1 MTAPSRKA
9 RRGPPAARIMNRMD
23 GGHYEVEITFEIVRP
38 QPPPALASVIQRV
51 EQLLPE
57 GSAVKSVT
65 RGSAHEELGVID
77 VTLHSAS
84 PAMALR
90 DVARAIE
97 LVASEKDETLR
108 DFVRATV
115 TRVPAVGA

>member
-1 MTAPSRKA
+1 M
-9 RRGPPAARIMNRMD
+9 RRME
-23 GGHYEVEITFEIVRP
+23 GGHYEVDITFEIIRP
-38 QPPPALASVIQRV
+38 HPAPSLASIVQRI

-65 RGSAHEELGVID
+65 RGNAHEELGGID
-77 VTLHSAS
+77 VTLHSTS

-90 DVARAIE
+90 DVARALE

-108 DFVRATV
+108 DLVRATV
-115 TRVPAVGA
+115 TRVPAVSA